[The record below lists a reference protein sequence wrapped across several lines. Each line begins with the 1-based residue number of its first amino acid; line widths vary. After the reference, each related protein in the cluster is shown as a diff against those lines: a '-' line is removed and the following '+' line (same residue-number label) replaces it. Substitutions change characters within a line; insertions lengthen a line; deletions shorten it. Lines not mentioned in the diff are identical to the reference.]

1 MQCKNRKGDNVEGD
15 RNQAVGGSSQKKKKR
30 RIQVHKGVNFRK

>member
-15 RNQAVGGSSQKKKKR
+15 RNQAVGGSSQKKKKEGSKC
-30 RIQVHKGVNFRK
+30 IKG